1 MTPALEALTA
11 LQAQLQTISTAN
23 GYLTD
28 LALVGLG
35 QDALALDRHELPALT
50 LQSSSEALDDGSAE
64 INASQPFQLWKRTVN
79 VTGVVLETDS
89 DHWESLLDALLL
101 DLRRAL
107 VGYVRPLLMTGPQFF
122 PPNAAGEAALFTLTL
137 TIEYALNLS

>member
-1 MTPALEALTA
+1 MTPAMEALTA
-11 LQAQLQTISTAN
+11 LQAQLQTISRSN

-35 QDALALDRHELPALT
+35 RDALALDRHELPALT
-50 LQSSSEALDDGSAE
+50 LQSINEVPDDGSAE
-64 INASQPFQLWKRTVN
+64 IDASQLFQLWNRPII

-89 DHWESLLDALLL
+89 DGWESLIDALLL

-107 VGYVRPLLMTGPQFF
+107 TRYARPLLMTGPQFF
-122 PPNAAGEAALFTLTL
+122 PPSAAGEVALFTLTL
-137 TIEYALNLS
+137 TIEYALSLS